1 MKQQKSKL
9 ERDKVCEN
17 AKRQADIC
25 NAYQLRE
32 VKGASFYSQTENLK
46 ELAKSQATKGKP
58 VLSLIKDTR
67 EDLKK
72 QLEKCRRAQNTYVI

>member
-1 MKQQKSKL
+1 MKQQKSQL

-32 VKGASFYSQTENLK
+32 IKGASLNSQTENLK
-46 ELAKSQATKGKP
+46 ELAKSQATKKTL
-58 VLSLIKDTR
+58 LSLIKDTH

-72 QLEKCRRAQNTYVI
+72 QLEKCRRAQNKYVI

>member
-32 VKGASFYSQTENLK
+32 IKGASFYSQTENRK

-58 VLSLIKDTR
+58 VLFLI
-67 EDLKK
+67 EDLKT
-72 QLEKCRRAQNTYVI
+72 QVEKCRRAQNTYVI